1 MQGVIPLHSVDFTVF
16 DLYNI
21 CINTKK
27 RAEIMYNIYQVK
39 LSEAV
44 YTHVNGPEGGHT
56 KTAEKYPEYNTHME
70 VMHKGSKGFTTDMF
84 EHYTKVCEVA
94 NFEGPVNSELE
105 EVFKILNG
113 YYFDEETETDE
124 TFDAFVSGFK
134 MKTVTRKDGEVVTYR
149 DMHSLSVGDIVEDT
163 STGEFHM
170 VDGMGFKQVETKSLE
185 VA

>member
-1 MQGVIPLHSVDFTVF
+1 MS
-16 DLYNI
+16 YNI
-21 CINTKK
+21 FQIKVTE
-27 RAEIMYNIYQVK
+27 EIY
-39 LSEAV
+39 EF
-44 YTHVNGPEGGHT
+44 VNGPEGGHT
-56 KTAEKYPEYNTHME
+56 ETAKKYPLYEARLETSHR
-70 VMHKGSKGFTTDMF
+70 GSEGYTADMF
-84 EHYTKVCEVA
+84 AHYTKVCEVA
-94 NFEGPVNSELE
+94 NFETEGSKLE

-170 VDGMGFKQVETKSLE
+170 VDGMGFKQINLEKE